1 MPVETPNA
9 IHPAVTPVRHVM
21 AATTTY
27 AAVRM
32 NRLSSRNRGLSLIMY
47 TSLAP
52 PAGGANLTPPEGGAT
67 TVVLTAGR
75 GGGRAAAPRRPPA
88 VAPPPFSA
96 PGACRRTRP
105 PSVLPST

>member
-75 GGGRAAAPRRPPA
+75 GGRLAGARGGSSAFPCPFGAADAYSPEA
-88 VAPPPFSA
+88 A
-96 PGACRRTRP
+96 
-105 PSVLPST
+105 SVYAR